1 MADYKWP
8 AEGKRALI
16 GKRISRLDG
25 PWKSSGT
32 AKYAYDTNRPGLL
45 YGRMVTSP
53 HAHAKIVAI
62 DTSVAEKMPGVKAV
76 DIIHPVGQEAL
87 WMGKEIVAVAAET
100 DDQARDA
107 MRQVKIDYDVMPYL
121 VADVGPDKATGF
133 TRPPND
139 FSQERKVLKPGAPA
153 GSTKP
158 EDLVSTSPE
167 QGFKDADVVHEG
179 EYGVT
184 AITHCCLE
192 SHGSAAEWD
201 GDKLTVWASTQSVT
215 GLTQEYSQSLT
226 AKGIPTTPTNVR
238 ILTPVMGGGF
248 GSKFQADTW
257 GISAA
262 VLAKKA
268 GRPVKMMLDRD
279 QELMVAG
286 MRPSLYAKVKV
297 GAKKDG
303 TLTAWQSESYG
314 TSGPQPGANANLPYV
329 LQVNLPI
336 QRKHTTVLTNIGPAR
351 AWRAPNHP
359 QFCLVTMSAMED
371 LAAKLN
377 MDPVQF
383 LLKNMQFAGERNK
396 GFGTKDYEQEL
407 AKASELMDWK
417 KKWHPRGDKTP
428 GPIKR
433 GVGVSLHTWG
443 GAANKSSCNCT
454 IHPDGSVEVNMATQD
469 LGVGTR
475 TSVGIVCAETLGLP
489 LESVTVN
496 IGDSNLPPAGGS
508 GGSTTIGGVS
518 SATRLA
524 STAALN
530 KLLEVTATSLGVG
543 ADQLEATGGKIQ
555 VIGNSSKSLPW
566 KQACGKLGATV
577 ISETAQTPRP
587 NTPERTALVSG
598 NVAGVQMAEVS
609 VDVETGVV
617 RMEKF
622 VAVQDCGLIIDL
634 KTAESQVYGAMIM
647 GVCYALYEEKVMDQ
661 QTGKMLNADME
672 FYKLAGINDIG
683 ELVVHMMTGPGYDD
697 RGVIGLGEPPT
708 VSPGAAISNAVAN
721 AIGVR
726 VPTIPMTPDRVL
738 AALGKGVNA

>member
-1 MADYKWP
+1 MADFKWP

-25 PWKSSGT
+25 PWKASGS
-32 AKYAYDTNRPGLL
+32 AKYAFDQNRPNML
-45 YGRMVTSP
+45 YGRMVMSP
-53 HAHAKIVAI
+53 HAHAKVVAI

-76 DIIHPVGQEAL
+76 DIIRPTGQEVLYA
-87 WMGKEIVAVAAET
+87 GQEILAVAAET

-107 MRQVKIDYDVMPYL
+107 VRAVKIDFEVLPYL
-121 VADVGPDKATGF
+121 VADGTPEAAKDFAQKSNETKQGDLAAGF
-133 TRPPND
+133 
-139 FSQERKVLKPGAPA
+139 AA
-153 GSTKP
+153 
-158 EDLVSTSPE
+158 
-167 QGFKDADVVHEG
+167 ADVVQEG
-179 EYGVT
+179 QYGSPM
-184 AITHCCLE
+184 ITHCCME
-192 SHGSAAEWD
+192 THGSAAEWE
-201 GDKLTVWASTQSVT
+201 GEKLTVWASTQSVT
-215 GLTQEYSQSLT
+215 GLTAEYATSLT
-226 AKGIPTTPTNVR
+226 SKGIATTAPNVR

-248 GSKFQADTW
+248 GSKFTADTW

-262 VLAKKA
+262 VLAKKS

-286 MRPSLYAKVKV
+286 MRPSIYAKVKV

-303 TLTAWQSESYG
+303 TLTAWESQSWG
-314 TSGPQPGANANLPYV
+314 TTGPGVSNTGSLPYV
-329 LQVNLPI
+329 LTPPAFRRQHTPI
-336 QRKHTTVLTNIGPAR
+336 ITNVGPAR

-359 QFCLVTMSAMED
+359 QLCLITMSAMED
-371 LAAKLN
+371 LSAKLN

-383 LLKNMQFAGERNK
+383 LLKNMQFAGERNR

-407 AKASELMDWK
+407 AIASDLMDWK
-417 KKWHPRGDKTP
+417 TKWHPRGDTTP
-428 GPIKR
+428 GHIKR

-443 GAANKSSCNCT
+443 GGANVSTCNCT
-454 IHPDGSVEVNMATQD
+454 IHSDGSVEVNMATQD

-475 TSVGIVCAETLGLP
+475 TSVGIVAAETLGLP

-524 STAALN
+524 STNALN
-530 KLLEVTATSLGVG
+530 KLLDVAATSLGVP
-543 ADQLEATGGKIQ
+543 AAQLEASGGKIQ
-555 VIGNSSKSLPW
+555 VIGNPAKSLTW
-566 KQACGKLGATV
+566 KQACGKLGTTV
-577 ISETAQTPRP
+577 ISETAQTPRAG
-587 NTPERTALVSG
+587 TPERSLVSVQVG
-598 NVAGVQMAEVS
+598 GVQMAEVS
-609 VDVETGVV
+609 VDIETGVV

-622 VAVQDCGLIIDL
+622 VAVQDCGLIIDM
-634 KTAESQVYGAMIM
+634 KTAESQVYGALIM
-647 GVCYALYEEKVMDQ
+647 GVCYALYEEKIMDQ

-726 VPTIPMTPDRVL
+726 VPTLPLTPDKVL
-738 AALGKGVNA
+738 AALGKGVVA

>member
-8 AEGKRALI
+8 PVEKRSLI
-16 GKRISRLDG
+16 GKRISRIDG
-25 PWKSSGT
+25 PWKASGSAT
-32 AKYAYDTNRPGLL
+32 YTYDVHRPNML
-45 YGRMVTSP
+45 YGRMVLSP
-53 HAHAKIVAI
+53 HAHAKITKI

-76 DIIHPVGQEAL
+76 DIIHPVGQEVL
-87 WMGKEIVAVAAET
+87 WAGKEIAAVAAES

-107 MRQVKIDYDVMPYL
+107 MRAVKVEYEVMPYL
-121 VADVGPDKATGF
+121 VSDTTPDKATGY
-133 TRPPND
+133 TQQLN
-139 FSQERKVLKPGAPA
+139 
-153 GSTKP
+153 
-158 EDLVSTSPE
+158 E
-167 QGFKDADVVHEG
+167 QTQGDADAGFAQADAVVEG
-179 EYGVT
+179 FYGVPT
-184 AITHCCLE
+184 ITHCCLE
-192 SHGSAAEWD
+192 AHGSAAEWD
-201 GDKLTVWASTQSVT
+201 GDRLTVWASTQSVT

-226 AKGIPTTPTNVR
+226 AKGTPVTPANVR

-262 VLAKKA
+262 VMAKKT

-303 TLTAWQSESYG
+303 TMTAWQSESWG
-314 TSGPQPGANANLPYV
+314 TSGPTGGANANLPYV
-329 LQVNLPI
+329 VQVNLPYK
-336 QRKHTTVLTNIGPAR
+336 RKHTAVHTNVGPAR

-359 QFCLVTMSAMED
+359 QFALVTMAAFED

-383 LLKNMQFAGERNK
+383 LLKNMQYAGERNK

-407 AKASELMDWK
+407 AKAAELMDWQ

-433 GVGVSLHTWG
+433 GLGVSLHTWG
-443 GAANKSSCNCT
+443 GSANNSSCNIA
-454 IHPDGSVEVNMATQD
+454 IHPDGSVELNMATQD

-475 TSVGIVCAETLGLP
+475 TTVGIVAAETLGLP
-489 LESVTVN
+489 LEAITVN

-508 GGSTTIGGVS
+508 GGSTTSGGVS

-524 STAALN
+524 ATAALN
-530 KLLEVTATSLGVG
+530 KLLDAAAASLGAS
-543 ADQLEATGGKIQ
+543 ADQLEAAGGKIQ
-555 VIGNSSKSLPW
+555 VIGNPGKSLTW
-566 KQACGKLGATV
+566 KQACAKLGATA
-577 ISETAQTPRP
+577 ISETAKTPAA
-587 NTPERTALVSG
+587 NTPERALVSG
-598 NVAGVQMAEVS
+598 NVGGVQMAEVS
-609 VDVETGVV
+609 VDPETGVV

-622 VAVQDCGLIIDL
+622 VAVQDCGMILDL

-672 FYKLAGINDIG
+672 FYKLAGIGDIG
-683 ELVVHMMTGPGYDD
+683 ELVVHMMQGPGYDD

-726 VPTIPMTPDRVL
+726 VPMLPLTPDRVL
-738 AALGKGVNA
+738 AALGKGGMA